1 MCIASR
7 VSAMLRRIS
16 SCSCSCGGGSSSVV
30 DDDEDLDLDFPTM
43 SPKLTLALSRQETT
57 RGAACSGS
65 ASDMSLDSP
74 FPPTSAERLKP
85 QPFRRKDPPMHF
97 QASVRGDR
105 QELNKWLISGGDPNS
120 RDEEGWA
127 MLHHASMHGREDCV
141 ELLLRY
147 GARHDRVAV
156 GGHTVLHLAS
166 ANRHCEVVKRL
177 VEAGGRVNA
186 RNSHGNTPVHSAA
199 ATGTVDVLSYLLSQ
213 SANPDAVN
221 SLGETPDQVSGA
233 TAEVVH
239 LLQGAR
245 RLKKAR
251 IAQRF
256 ALVKIHFLSNS
267 GRAKPKIAAAE
278 SENDHDDDSSYR
290 EPQTRT
296 AGEKKA
302 VEDATGRG
310 AASASPEAA
319 STPRVLSGGGPSV
332 EQQQQQQPRPSLDCT
347 VAAIAGLPQEVLR
360 RIVGYCT
367 L

>member
-1 MCIASR
+1 MCIANR
-7 VSAMLRRIS
+7 VSSMLRRIS
-16 SCSCSCGGGSSSVV
+16 SCSCSFGGGSNSVV
-30 DDDEDLDLDFPTM
+30 DEEEDFDVDFPTM
-43 SPKLTLALSRQETT
+43 SPKLTLALSRQETS

-65 ASDMSLDSP
+65 ASDMSLDPP
-74 FPPTSAERLKP
+74 FPPMSAERLKP
-85 QPFRRKDPPMHF
+85 QPFRRRDPPMHF

-127 MLHHASMHGREDCV
+127 LLHHASMHGREDCV

-147 GARHDRVAV
+147 GARHDRVAI

-199 ATGTVDVLSYLLSQ
+199 ATGTVDVLSFLLSQ

-233 TAEVVH
+233 TAEVMH
-239 LLQGAR
+239 LVQAAR

-256 ALVKIHFLSNS
+256 ALVKIHCLSNS
-267 GRAKPKIAAAE
+267 GRAKPSVGMVISAAE
-278 SENDHDDDSSYR
+278 AANDDSSYR
-290 EPQTRT
+290 ERQPRT
-296 AGEKKA
+296 AGEKKT
-302 VEDATGRG
+302 VEDATGG
-310 AASASPEAA
+310 ESASLEAA
-319 STPRVLSGGGPSV
+319 STSRLLDGGEPSV
-332 EQQQQQQPRPSLDCT
+332 GQQQQQQQPRPSLDCT

>member
-1 MCIASR
+1 MYIASR
-7 VSAMLRRIS
+7 VSAMLRLIS
-16 SCSCSCGGGSSSVV
+16 SCSCSCGGGSSNVV
-30 DDDEDLDLDFPTM
+30 DEDEDFDLDLPTM
-43 SPKLTLALSRQETT
+43 PTKLTLATSRQERS
-57 RGAACSGS
+57 RGATCSGS
-65 ASDMSLDSP
+65 AGDMSVDPP
-74 FPPTSAERLKP
+74 FPPMSAERLKP

-97 QASVRGDR
+97 QASVRGDL

-120 RDEEGWA
+120 RDDEGWA
-127 MLHHASMHGREDCV
+127 LLHHASMHGREDCV
-141 ELLLRY
+141 GLLLRY
-147 GARHDRVAV
+147 GARHDRVAI

-221 SLGETPDQVSGA
+221 SLGETPDLVSGA

-239 LLQGAR
+239 LIQAAR

-256 ALVKIHFLSNS
+256 ALVKIHCLSNS
-267 GRAKPKIAAAE
+267 GRAKPNIGVVISAAE
-278 SENDHDDDSSYR
+278 TANDASSYR
-290 EPQTRT
+290 ERQART
-296 AGEKKA
+296 PVEGTAKGE
-302 VEDATGRG
+302 
-310 AASASPEAA
+310 SASPEAA
-319 STPRVLSGGGPSV
+319 STPRVLGGSEPSV
-332 EQQQQQQPRPSLDCT
+332 GQQQQQPRPSLNCT

>member
-7 VSAMLRRIS
+7 VSAMLRRIA

-30 DDDEDLDLDFPTM
+30 DEEEDFDLDFPTM
-43 SPKLTLALSRQETT
+43 SPKLTLTLSRQETS

-74 FPPTSAERLKP
+74 FPPMSAERLKP

-127 MLHHASMHGREDCV
+127 LLHHASMHGREGCV
-141 ELLLRY
+141 GLLLRY
-147 GARHDRVAV
+147 GARHDRVAI

-199 ATGTVDVLSYLLSQ
+199 ATGTVEVLSYLLSQ

-221 SLGETPDQVSGA
+221 SLGETPEQVSGA

-239 LLQGAR
+239 LLQAAR

-256 ALVKIHFLSNS
+256 ALVKIHCLSNS
-267 GRAKPKIAAAE
+267 GRAKPNIGVVISAAE
-278 SENDHDDDSSYR
+278 AANDDSRYR
-290 EPQTRT
+290 ERQART

-302 VEDATGRG
+302 VEDATGG
-310 AASASPEAA
+310 GSASPEVA
-319 STPRVLSGGGPSV
+319 STSRVLGGDEPSV
-332 EQQQQQQPRPSLDCT
+332 GQQQQQPRPSLDCT